1 MKEYEQSF
9 DNPII
14 NLQALFFIILIVS
27 VGFWYLSPI
36 VFHKESIKP
45 IIKNESTAIQIVYVN
60 VTVTPT
66 IDGKIYYANEYQEG
80 IRKIQNKFTF
90 SADNAS
96 GYKRMYVS
104 STVYDYKITDNLH
117 WFNPSDYKYY
127 SMVPHVG
134 YKYLIV
140 YYAMWMDNRVADD
153 TPFYIPKS
161 ENYIVQSIYDDTKS
175 YRPLDYPFQL
185 RFAEL
190 EDDLDYRK
198 KESIQSFGQH
208 REYSRTSDAKNTAG
222 EISVED
228 TILRAGL
235 SNTMSGYKIYEIP
248 NYLKD
253 DELIA
258 GINFYAFGN
267 SWWRLSPT

>member
-9 DNPII
+9 DKPII
-14 NLQALFFIILIVS
+14 NLQALFFIVLIIGA
-27 VGFWYLSPI
+27 GFWYLSPI
-36 VFHKESIKP
+36 VFPKEKVSP
-45 IIKNESTAIQIVYVN
+45 IIKNESTAIQIVYIN

-66 IDGKIYYANEYQEG
+66 PDGKLYYASEYQNG
-80 IRKIQNKFTF
+80 IRKISNKFSF
-90 SADNAS
+90 YADNAS
-96 GYKRMYVS
+96 GFKRMYIS
-104 STVYDYKITDNLH
+104 STVFNYKTIESLH
-117 WFNPSDYKYY
+117 WFNPTDYKYY

-140 YYAMWMDNRVADD
+140 YYAMWMDDRAADN
-153 TPFYIPKS
+153 TQFHIPKS
-161 ENYIVQSIYDDTKS
+161 ENFVVQSLHDSNRLYYPI
-175 YRPLDYPFQL
+175 DYPAQL
-185 RFAEL
+185 RFAEM
-190 EDDLDYRK
+190 EDDLDYRN

-208 REYSRTSDAKNTAG
+208 REYTRKSDGKNTAG

-248 NYLKD
+248 DYLKD

-258 GINFYAFGN
+258 GINFYAFGDT
-267 SWWRLSPT
+267 WWRLKP